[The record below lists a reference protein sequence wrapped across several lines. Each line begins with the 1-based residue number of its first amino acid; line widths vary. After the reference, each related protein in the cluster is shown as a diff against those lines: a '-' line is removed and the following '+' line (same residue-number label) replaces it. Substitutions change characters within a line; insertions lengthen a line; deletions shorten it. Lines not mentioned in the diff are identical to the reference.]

1 MGLLDSLVEK
11 YGGDLNQLVSKFE
24 AAGLGDKIKSWIST
38 GQNQS
43 ISKDELEQALGADID
58 DVAQREGVDADQAAE
73 KLANELPDAVDKA
86 TPDGSIP
93 SVDDVKEALAGMSR

>member
-38 GQNQS
+38 GQNES
-43 ISKDELEQALGADID
+43 ISKDEIKQALGDD
-58 DVAQREGVDADQAAE
+58 VQDVAQREGVDADEAAE

-93 SVDDVKEALAGMSR
+93 SVDEVKKALAGLFR